1 MTRTDQ
7 LITFYDSATNMGITC
22 PAAYAAEAQDFF
34 RQHDLFL
41 GEPREESTGPVDE
54 FAANNVVRLPMVAS
68 SDDAEQELQK
78 LHNLTTKFREYIR
91 RDADQ
96 DEINE

>member
-1 MTRTDQ
+1 MTHLDQ
-7 LITFYDSATNMGITC
+7 LITVYDSAANMGITC
-22 PAAYAAEAQDFF
+22 PVAYAAEAQDFF

-41 GEPREESTGPVDE
+41 GEPREESTVPVDE
-54 FAANNVVRLPMVAS
+54 FTANNVVRLPMVAS

-91 RDADQ
+91 RDVDRGA
-96 DEINE
+96 INE